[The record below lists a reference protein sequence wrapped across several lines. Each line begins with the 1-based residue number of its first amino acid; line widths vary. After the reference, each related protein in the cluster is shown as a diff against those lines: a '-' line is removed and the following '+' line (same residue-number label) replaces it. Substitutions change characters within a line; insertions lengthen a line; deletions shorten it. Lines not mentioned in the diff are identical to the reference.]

1 MEDQKKT
8 TFLGHLE
15 EVRVR
20 LTKSL
25 IAIAICIIIFFPLA
39 RYIFP
44 ILTDPVPG
52 LDLYQLTLLSLI
64 GIYMKISLYGGL
76 VLSMPYLLYH
86 FVMFL
91 NPALKPKEKR
101 YLYTLMPS
109 TIVLFFGGV
118 TFCYFVLLPPA
129 LNFLCNTFPSFVG
142 GNIQPWLDVQDYI
155 SVVTRLLFWMGV
167 CFEIPMVMYFL
178 SKIGVLSPEWVRRKW
193 KYAFVFA
200 FVLGAII
207 TPTFDPVNQS
217 LVAGPIMLLY
227 GLGYLLAKIARID
240 RSKKK
245 ATAGI

>member
-1 MEDQKKT
+1 MENQKKT
-8 TFLGHLE
+8 TVLGHLE

-25 IAIAICIIIFFPLA
+25 IAVAVCIIICFPLA
-39 RYIFP
+39 RYVFP

-52 LDLYQLTLLSLI
+52 IDLYQNTLTGLV
-64 GIYMKISLYGGL
+64 GIYMKISLYGGV

-91 NPALKPKEKR
+91 NPALTSREKK

-109 TIVLFFGGV
+109 TILLFIVGV
-118 TFCYFVLLPPA
+118 SFCYFVLLPPA
-129 LNFLCNTFPSFVG
+129 LNFLYNTFPNFVG
-142 GNIQPWLDVQDYI
+142 SNIQPWLDVGDYI

-193 KYAFVFA
+193 KYAVVFA
-200 FVLGAII
+200 FILGAII
-207 TPTFDPVNQS
+207 TPTFDPINQS

-227 GLGYLLAKIARID
+227 GLGYLLAKIARMGTSRKRRETI
-240 RSKKK
+240 
-245 ATAGI
+245 